1 MVNPENLQDF
11 SSFAPTLT
19 FPVCFLN
26 SFVNLNK
33 LEIKQ
38 HTHTHTHSCPCRF
51 LRGTIERLRT
61 DVVCS
66 KQGLTQNQCSRAVLI
81 VSFIIDIRDLVEN
94 VRTSSLEM
102 KHNDPRLYEA
112 MRCAPAHYAVR
123 E

>member
-1 MVNPENLQDF
+1 M
-11 SSFAPTLT
+11 
-19 FPVCFLN
+19 
-26 SFVNLNK
+26 
-33 LEIKQ
+33 
-38 HTHTHTHSCPCRF
+38 
-51 LRGTIERLRT
+51 
-61 DVVCS
+61 VCS